1 MFITNQ
7 LIFVELIPL
16 FAAVGFAVIGASAYG
31 VYACQFIFFAL
42 PFVVVTNLSILVYN
56 DKTLRVHQQPERKS

>member
-31 VYACQFIFFAL
+31 VYAC
-42 PFVVVTNLSILVYN
+42 
-56 DKTLRVHQQPERKS
+56 